1 MSVVLIIKRICYII
15 FRNNVGDNLEFE
27 WGERHFDNGR
37 PFGQSAR
44 IKTCKVFPYG
54 STSPRRFATVDHK
67 GTMQRF
73 LEENP

>member
-1 MSVVLIIKRICYII
+1 MAPSYSEK
-15 FRNNVGDNLEFE
+15 NVGDNLEFE
-27 WGERHFDNGR
+27 WGERYFDNER
-37 PFGQSAR
+37 TFGQSAR